1 MKHVKDGRL
10 ARSRMGREAQEEDKE
25 EEYKSYLD
33 SSINIR

>member
-1 MKHVKDGRL
+1 MAGLPEATWGEKDK
-10 ARSRMGREAQEEDKE
+10 EEDKE

>member
-1 MKHVKDGRL
+1 MAGLPEAAWGEKDKKK
-10 ARSRMGREAQEEDKE
+10 DKE